1 MKRFLFVLTLLALL
15 MPKAF
20 GQGAVQQSGIVV
32 PQDFACWL
40 KNGIAYD
47 CGISSLSPTP
57 LPVLTTGQL
66 LGNATLSPLAAGPT
80 SLSALID
87 SVCVTAVQGQILYRN
102 AGSWV
107 CLAPGV
113 SGTFLQTLGAGINP
127 VWGVP
132 PQNVYTGGPGIN
144 ISGLVIGLVVPVAV
158 ANGGTGNTGGTSG
171 GVPCYT
177 GDQVLSSTPVLPVGS
192 IPIGAGTGACP
203 TVLNPGSNGQIL
215 QSTGPSSP
223 PTWGTAPTGT
233 VTEINTDSSGINGG
247 PITSSGT
254 LSCQVAGS
262 AVPGCVT
269 PDTNSTH
276 YLDGSGNWS
285 TPAGAAPVPLRAT
298 SSAIGGGSLSAGG
311 CTSGSVTVT
320 GATTSMVATASPT
333 ANPLPDSSH
342 GLSIFA
348 FVSGAN
354 TVTVEVCAIVSST
367 TPVSTTYAVQVNQ

>member
-15 MPKAF
+15 VPKAF
-20 GQGAVQQSGIVV
+20 GQGAVQQSGVV
-32 PQDFACWL
+32 TPQDFACWL

-47 CGISSLSPTP
+47 CGISSLAPTP

-66 LGNATLSPLAAGPT
+66 LGNATLTPVAANPT

-87 SVCVTAVQGQILYRN
+87 AVCNTPVQGQVLFRN

-107 CLAPGV
+107 CLQPGI

-132 PQNVYTGGPGIN
+132 PQTVYVGGTGIN
-144 ISGLVIGLVVPVAV
+144 VSGPTISLVVPVAV
-158 ANGGTGNTGGTSG
+158 SLGGTGNTGGTSG
-171 GVPCYT
+171 GIPCYT

-192 IPIGAGTGACP
+192 IPIGSGTGACP
-203 TVLNPGSNGQIL
+203 TPLNPGSTGQVL
-215 QSTGPSSP
+215 ASTGPSSP
-223 PTWGTAPTGT
+223 PNWISAPTGT

-247 PITSSGT
+247 PITGEGT

-262 AVPGCVT
+262 GVPGCAT
-269 PDTNSTH
+269 PDTNAAH

-285 TPAGAAPVPLRAT
+285 TPAGNAPVPLRAT
-298 SSAIGGGSLSAGG
+298 TASIGGGSLGAGA
-311 CTSGSVTVT
+311 CASGSVTVA
-320 GATTSMVATASPT
+320 GATTSMVASASPT

-348 FVSGAN
+348 FVSGTN
-354 TVTVEVCAIVSST
+354 TVTVEVCAIIAST
-367 TPVSTTYAVQVNQ
+367 TPVATTYAVIVNN